1 MPHCR
6 QKKQGVIM
14 STHYKHIL
22 LAVELEPESDEFLVK
37 RTKEL
42 LADYQ
47 SKLTVIHAIEHNSN
61 YGAAY
66 GVMAGVDVEEMLV
79 EETRKGMNTLVDHM
93 NIKDSQHVI
102 KVGSAKQVILDEAAA
117 INADLIIVG
126 SHGRHGVALLL
137 GSTANATLHGAHCDV
152 LAVRVPD

>member
-1 MPHCR
+1 MPH
-6 QKKQGVIM
+6 
-14 STHYKHIL
+14 HYKHIL
-22 LAVELEPESDEFLVK
+22 LAVELESNCDAFLIT

-42 LADYQ
+42 LQDYQ
-47 SKLTVIHAIEHNSN
+47 SKLTVIHAVEHNSN

-66 GVMAGVDVEEMLV
+66 GVMAGVDVEDMLIT
-79 EETRKGMNTLVDHM
+79 EAEKGMDEVVKHLGVEDCNPL
-93 NIKDSQHVI
+93 IKI
-102 KVGSAKQVILDEAAA
+102 GSAKQVILEEAEA